1 MNRARLLLAAAAVI
15 LAAAAPS
22 PLLAAG
28 YDRPAPVAALLA
40 CAAVAAV
47 VVTAVAHRL
56 LRGLGPIAVP
66 AGLPVAAAGLV
77 AVAARAPGP
86 VGKPVPAAVDA
97 LLHSGARILTTAP
110 HPPATVD
117 LLAFPLLAVWLAG
130 AIATVLRRDGRVLP
144 ALLPGAVLLSG
155 AAALNP
161 EAAGAGYRSVALL
174 AGAAALGLASAP
186 RDAPDTAGMGFAVRV
201 RAPEASRTRRRS
213 LPRVA
218 MAGTAVAC
226 VVALPGIGA
235 AVAAPGV
242 LAAWPV
248 RASDPRRQ
256 GDTPE
261 KPREVRN
268 PMSYLSAWAAA
279 PDAPLMRVS
288 EVSGRRT
295 PLRWVALAEFTGT
308 MWVPDG
314 TYRPAGPSLPPPETV
329 PPRTARSTVKVSAV
343 NLPGDWAP
351 VPGIPTRVD
360 GIAAGYDAGPGTV
373 LSLNG
378 PVAGRSYTATGI
390 VPDWTGW
397 RGKGAR
403 AASGK
408 DFERYLRLPPGAP
421 AGLDEI
427 ARTAAGDGT
436 PHQRASRIAEYLRG
450 SYTFRPGV
458 PGGHGYARLGELL
471 VRPGRSGGGA
481 TSEQFA
487 SAFAVLARAAGLP
500 SRVVVGFGPG
510 RGDGVIRSG
519 DAVAWGEIYYEGVGW
534 VSYDPNPRERSAVS
548 PRPSPGQRTDHDGT
562 YRDDADELV
571 SGGTRGGGT
580 PLGGGGGYAVLAV
593 PPLVLTVLFLTMV
606 PLLRLRGLRRSR
618 RGGARERILTAW
630 TELLVAMRLAGL
642 TLPAS
647 ATTADVSALLAARL
661 PGTDPGPLEGLG
673 ARVDAAGFG
682 GPVCPD
688 DAAFVSAQVR
698 SLAAGLRRSSP
709 PARRL
714 TWWSDPRAPLWSAR
728 PSRLTRGVW
737 PGRGAGAGHR
747 ARG

>member
-1 MNRARLLLAAAAVI
+1 MGAVNGARPLVAAAAVL

-28 YDRPAPVAALLA
+28 YERSAPVAALLA

-47 VVTAVAHRL
+47 AVTAAAHRL

-86 VGKPVPAAVDA
+86 VREPVPAAVDA

-161 EAAGAGYRSVALL
+161 ETAVAGYWSAALL
-174 AGAAALGLASAP
+174 AAAAALGLASAP
-186 RDAPDTAGMGFAVRV
+186 PDAPGTAGMGFTVQVRVQEAVR
-201 RAPEASRTRRRS
+201 ARRRS

-256 GDTPE
+256 GDVPE

-279 PDAPLMRVS
+279 PDAPLLK
-288 EVSGRRT
+288 VSGVSGPRT

-329 PPRTARSTVKVSAV
+329 APRTARSTVHVSAG
-343 NLPGDWAP
+343 NLPGDWVP
-351 VPGIPTRVD
+351 VPGAPTRVE
-360 GIAAGYDAGPGTV
+360 GIAVGHDAGSGTV
-373 LSLNG
+373 LSLDG
-378 PVAGRSYTATGI
+378 AVTGRSYTATGI

-397 RGKGAR
+397 RGKGAL
-403 AASGK
+403 AASGNG
-408 DFERYLRLPPGAP
+408 FERYLRLPPGAP

-427 ARTAAGDGT
+427 ARAAAGDGT
-436 PHQRASRIAEYLRG
+436 PHQRASRIAEYLRD
-450 SYTFRPGV
+450 SYTFQPGV

-487 SAFAVLARAAGLP
+487 SAFAVLARAIGLP

-510 RGDGVIRSG
+510 RGDGVVRSG

-534 VSYDPNPRERSAVS
+534 VSYDPNPRKRSAAS

-562 YRDDADELV
+562 YRDDDADEAA
-571 SGGTRGGGT
+571 SGGTRGGGS

-593 PPLVLTVLFLTMV
+593 PPLVLLVLFLTMV
-606 PLLRLRGLRRSR
+606 PLLRLRSLRRSR
-618 RGGARERILTAW
+618 RGPARERILAAW

-661 PGTDPGPLEGLG
+661 PGTDPEPLGRLG

-682 GPVCPD
+682 GPVGPD

-709 PARRL
+709 PARRMS
-714 TWWSDPRAPLWSAR
+714 WWSDPRAPLWSAR
-728 PSRLTRGVW
+728 PSRVTRGVR
-737 PGRGAGAGHR
+737 PGRGA
-747 ARG
+747 RG